1 MMLMMQAKVASIIS
15 IIAGSFPQ
23 SDPLR
28 LARNGAWG
36 QMGLGGWFSKTS
48 HDVFFFGCPG
58 PRSKTKP
65 KLAHGFAANPL
76 ATEGFLKAFW
86 GPRERP
92 LGETEVQ

>member
-28 LARNGAWG
+28 LAKNGAWG

-48 HDVFFFGCPG
+48 VLMMFFFGCPG

-65 KLAHGFAANPL
+65 KLAHGFAV

-86 GPRERP
+86 GPRGGP